1 MHDLPQPAQFRIKSL
16 YVRVIARKVVVAGE
30 QLVATVSCHY
40 STVAVTFCLLDA
52 SKCNSRIPDLYWIK
66 CLKNSYNLLSQF
78 CHLVLSENNFDMVL
92 AVFLCNLP
100 CIGKIRRGSAKSC
113 RN

>member
-16 YVRVIARKVVVAGE
+16 YVRVIARKVVVAG
-30 QLVATVSCHY
+30 
-40 STVAVTFCLLDA
+40 TFCLLDA

-78 CHLVLSENNFDMVL
+78 CHLVLSKNNFDMVL

-100 CIGKIRRGSAKSC
+100 CRGKIRRGSAKSC